1 MTSFIPGSRVVI
13 TVSTEL
19 CQTHTHDQQVTA
31 ISFHKSN
38 DCRDIQFKVRTPYTG
53 SSKLS

>member
-19 CQTHTHDQQVTA
+19 CKTHVINVTTEL
-31 ISFHKSN
+31 
-38 DCRDIQFKVRTPYTG
+38 RDNKRFQ
-53 SSKLS
+53 